1 MNYLSVEN
9 ISKGF
14 GDELLFENLSFGIQ
28 KGEKVAL
35 IAANGA
41 GKTTIMRILSGKE
54 ESDDGN
60 ISFAEGLRIGFLE
73 QEPNFDEALTIEE
86 LIESNHTSVLQAI
99 RDYEAAVDAHNKS
112 NNHETSEALVLA
124 SSRMDTLQGWNYEQ
138 RLTQL
143 LSRYGI
149 NDLKQRIST
158 LSGGQKKRLA
168 LALVLLDE
176 PDLLLLDE
184 PTNHLDLDMIESLE
198 KYLRQSNITL
208 LMVTHDRYFLDRVC
222 NNILEL
228 FLGKLYRHKGN
239 YTYYLE
245 KSAVREEAIRVEVA
259 KAGQQLKQ
267 EQEWM
272 RRQPKARTT
281 KSKSRID
288 AFYEL
293 KHKAQQRR
301 DPKQLELDISMNRI
315 GGKILEMRNVNKT
328 FGGIPIL
335 KDFDYIFTKGERIGI
350 IGPNGVGKTTFLN
363 MITATV
369 SPDKGRVIAGETVVF
384 GYYTQAGFQFEED
397 KKVIDVVKGIA
408 DVISLG
414 NGRTASAS
422 QFLNHFKFPPK
433 MQQQPVSLLSGGEKR
448 RLYLLTVLVN
458 NPNFLILDEP
468 TNDLD
473 LMTLETLEEF
483 LRSYKGCLM
492 VVSHDRWFMDEVVD
506 QLFVF
511 QGNGKVKGFV
521 GSYSD
526 YRQFVDEHEKLD
538 RSNNISKQKKELK
551 KPKQH
556 NTIKKR
562 TFKEQKE
569 YEQLELE
576 IEKLELEKAKLSE
589 LLSNPEGDYL
599 ELEKL
604 SHRMHELNQLLDEKS
619 LRWLELDEIG

>member
-245 KSAVREEAIRVEVA
+245 KSAEREEAIRVEVA

-369 SPDKGRVIAGETVVF
+369 SPDKGRVIAGDTVVF

-619 LRWLELDEIG
+619 SRWLELDEIG